1 MKHLIES
8 IHAYSKYC
16 VGCRRNERDIMLSFI
31 SNKSK
36 RIDGDVAIITDL
48 FLTQAQAESLHKELG
63 EMLARN
69 KER

>member
-1 MKHLIES
+1 
-8 IHAYSKYC
+8 
-16 VGCRRNERDIMLSFI
+16 MLSFI